1 MNGVW
6 TPEEDRMRQL
16 SEQAISIASTAIIQ
30 RDTLRKALERIAALH
45 TDALTHVAGYQ
56 GHLLVL
62 DALEKWG
69 RTLSE
74 APTEVD
80 HLTEIA
86 GRALMEQ
93 AGFDFLYRL
102 GKITKEQRDEAVAY
116 AAKDYRD
123 AFQQWEKD
131 HG

>member
-1 MNGVW
+1 MTRRFSSAPPN
-6 TPEEDRMRQL
+6 L
-16 SEQAISIASTAIIQ
+16 
-30 RDTLRKALERIAALH
+30 LRRKHSKLTSHLVRSDHPAAALELSSP
-45 TDALTHVAGYQ
+45 DDNFPTHVAGYQ

-93 AGFDFLYRL
+93 AGFDFL
-102 GKITKEQRDEAVAY
+102 
-116 AAKDYRD
+116 
-123 AFQQWEKD
+123 
-131 HG
+131 